1 LSELIGD
8 TRRNLL
14 SDLADGTAGAAV
26 VVRVRVQEEERLRAK
41 VSPDGAR
48 GAPVQEGLTA
58 RIEGLGG
65 TVALDGTWLQA
76 TIPV

>member
-1 LSELIGD
+1 
-8 TRRNLL
+8 
-14 SDLADGTAGAAV
+14 
-26 VVRVRVQEEERLRAK
+26 
-41 VSPDGAR
+41 
-48 GAPVQEGLTA
+48 VQEGLTA